1 MHTLSMYQDMRET
14 ENTTQKTLDIFPRI
28 RYNNEAVFGKAA
40 LVGEPAVPCSL
51 QSAIAGMNSHTRA
64 RFEYYLSFVSG
75 VERTVLRNGV
85 P

>member
-40 LVGEPAVPCSL
+40 LVGEPAVPCNL
-51 QSAIAGMNSHTRA
+51 QSAIAGMNSSPRVCD
-64 RFEYYLSFVSG
+64 VSSG
-75 VERTVLRNGV
+75 GSKWR
-85 P
+85 

>member
-51 QSAIAGMNSHTRA
+51 QSAIAGVILRRGLVFAELPLESD
-64 RFEYYLSFVSG
+64 VD
-75 VERTVLRNGV
+75 VWVLRDGNL
-85 P
+85 